1 MTDDESTD
9 SRGGGHDGIAW
20 LGERWAGDGPD
31 PLLGVQAGLAFAEGI
46 APQDLAVVFG
56 AVPWELPEPV
66 SAAAKAVYDRTHPRT
81 EVPDEPYLT
90 AYGREGNWSFL
101 AGNFDYLLH
110 FREGFALPPGTGR
123 AVLLY
128 NISAKGMD
136 CMAYFEDGRPVWRG
150 ELRRSFDAQEL
161 RDGGHYFGGVPQMA
175 FLDPAMREAGCLP
188 DVRDVDGRPVLRG
201 DGWIPDWRTR
211 FLKGLGTAFGISV
224 SQEVFDRGGYPLT
237 AVHWA

>member
-90 AYGREGNWSFL
+90 GSSTRRCARRAASRTSGTSTGGRSSGAT
-101 AGNFDYLLH
+101 AGSPT
-110 FREGFALPPGTGR
+110 GGPG
-123 AVLLY
+123 
-128 NISAKGMD
+128 S
-136 CMAYFEDGRPVWRG
+136 
-150 ELRRSFDAQEL
+150 
-161 RDGGHYFGGVPQMA
+161 
-175 FLDPAMREAGCLP
+175 
-188 DVRDVDGRPVLRG
+188 
-201 DGWIPDWRTR
+201 
-211 FLKGLGTAFGISV
+211 
-224 SQEVFDRGGYPLT
+224 
-237 AVHWA
+237 